1 MTDETVLLF
10 DAGGVLV
17 DWRGTSG
24 LVELTQGRFDA
35 ARDLGMTATQ
45 VRGLDELRNALA
57 EFDALRPPADNRNP
71 R

>member
-1 MTDETVLLF
+1 
-10 DAGGVLV
+10 
-17 DWRGTSG
+17 
-24 LVELTQGRFDA
+24 
-35 ARDLGMTATQ
+35 LGMTATQ